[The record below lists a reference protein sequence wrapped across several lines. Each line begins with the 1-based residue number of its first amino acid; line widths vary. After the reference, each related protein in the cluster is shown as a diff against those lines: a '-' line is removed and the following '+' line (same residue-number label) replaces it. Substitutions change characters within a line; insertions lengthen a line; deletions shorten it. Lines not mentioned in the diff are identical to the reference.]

1 MHING
6 MVIKK
11 RRSCFCARLNGKGVL
26 KMNEFYPEGNL
37 IDTIRNQKYIRSA
50 DGLAEAALEGRILE
64 ARAVLC
70 DAGHSLHVD
79 LPCMEG
85 VIPYY
90 DGAIGISE
98 GVTRDIAL
106 ISRVSKPVCFVVRG
120 FEDTPDGGRRA
131 ILSRREAQEKCRYEY
146 INKLHCG
153 DVIPARV
160 TRLESFGAFCDIGC
174 GLPALMPIASLS
186 VSRITHPSD
195 RFYPGMDIWGVV
207 SALEDGRVCL
217 SQREL
222 LGTWEENAAMF
233 SQGET
238 VAGIIRSV
246 EEYGVF
252 VELTP
257 NLAGLA
263 EPRAGVV
270 PGERAG
276 VYIKSILPSKMK
288 LKLVIIDTSPPSS
301 ERTPPCY
308 FITGGHIDRWEYS
321 PPGCGKVIQ
330 TVFGNGTKTE

>member
-1 MHING
+1 
-6 MVIKK
+6 
-11 RRSCFCARLNGKGVL
+11 
-26 KMNEFYPEGNL
+26 MNEFFPESNL
-37 IDTIRNQKYIRSA
+37 IDTIQNQKYIRTA
-50 DGLAEAALEGRILE
+50 EGLAEAAIEGRVLE

-70 DAGHSLHVD
+70 DSGHALHVD

-85 VIPYY
+85 IIPYHE
-90 DGAIGISE
+90 GAIGIAE
-98 GVTRDIAL
+98 GLTRDIAL

-120 FEDTPDGGRRA
+120 FEDTADGGRRA
-131 ILSRREAQEKCRYEY
+131 ILSRREAQQKCRFNY
-146 INKLHCG
+146 INKLKCG
-153 DVIPARV
+153 DVIPAKV

-195 RFYPGMDIWGVV
+195 RFEAGMDILGVV
-207 SALEDGRVCL
+207 SSIEGGRICL

-222 LGTWEENAAMF
+222 LGTWEENAALF

-263 EPRAGVV
+263 EPREGVC
-270 PGERAG
+270 PGEHAG

-288 LKLVIIDTSPPSS
+288 LKLVIIDTSPPPSVQTS
-301 ERTPPCY
+301 PNY
-308 FITGGHIDRWEYS
+308 FIKGGHIDRWVYS
-321 PPGCGKVIQ
+321 PADCGKVIQ
-330 TVFGNGTKTE
+330 TEFNTNTNTNP